1 MTPRCVDLGSPSH
14 PIRPSPNDAP
24 PHVRFTVRRMMIVV
38 AVLGTSLGG
47 FAYLERRCQE
57 FQALAQYHDQESGLV
72 YALGSDGICRAKNIR
87 GEVVPTALD
96 SWHTKLAEK
105 YRHAAQ
111 VPWNAVEPDPPRPE
125 LPEPE

>member
-1 MTPRCVDLGSPSH
+1 MRFPRM
-14 PIRPSPNDAP
+14 
-24 PHVRFTVRRMMIVV
+24 RFTVRRLMIAV

-57 FQALAQYHDQESGLV
+57 FQALAQYHDHEHGLGS
-72 YALGSDGICRAKNIR
+72 ALGLDGICRAINIR
-87 GEVVPTALD
+87 GEVVPAALD
-96 SWHTKLAEK
+96 NWHTELAEK

-111 VPWNAVEPDPPRPE
+111 VPWLAVEPDPPRPE